1 MPKVTKTQRVGEA
14 SVTYQFDSFEDFR
27 QYEAQLNC
35 TELNYTNAE
44 LTTSEQN
51 KEFLV
56 AMSKEEID
64 KVRILLGNVVGDK
77 VCSNLHE
84 YLDEIVGNYI
94 ECDEYDTLVYQCI
107 DSVTGEVKQWHNG
120 FEEMS
125 IVFKEK
131 E

>member
-1 MPKVTKTQRVGEA
+1 MPKVTKTDRAGDL
-14 SVTYQFDSFEDFR
+14 SVTFEFESFEDFR
-27 QYEAQLNC
+27 QYEAQLN
-35 TELNYTNAE
+35 YTNAE
-44 LTTSEQN
+44 RFAHEQG

-56 AMSKEEID
+56 TMTKEEID

-84 YLDEIVGNYI
+84 SLDEIVGNYI
-94 ECDEYDTLVYQCI
+94 ECDEYDTLVYQCV
-107 DSVTGEVKQWHNG
+107 DSVTGGLKQWYDG
-120 FEEMS
+120 AEEMS

>member
-1 MPKVTKTQRVGEA
+1 MPKVTKTDRAGDL
-14 SVTYQFDSFEDFR
+14 SVTFEFESFEDFR
-27 QYEAQLNC
+27 QYEAQLNYTN
-35 TELNYTNAE
+35 TELINP
-44 LTTSEQN
+44 EQG

-56 AMSKEEID
+56 TMSKEEID

-84 YLDEIVGNYI
+84 SLDEIVGNYI
-94 ECDEYDTLVYQCI
+94 ECDEYNTMVYQCI
-107 DSVTGEVKQWHNG
+107 DSVTGGIKQWHDG
-120 FEEMS
+120 ADEMS

>member
-1 MPKVTKTQRVGEA
+1 MPKVTKTDRAGDL
-14 SVTYQFDSFEDFR
+14 SVTFEFESFEDFL
-27 QYEAQLNC
+27 QYEAQLNH
-35 TELNYTNAE
+35 TNAE
-44 LTTSEQN
+44 RFAHEQG

-56 AMSKEEID
+56 TMSKKEID

-84 YLDEIVGNYI
+84 SLDEIVGNYI
-94 ECDEYDTLVYQCI
+94 ECDEYNTVVYQCI
-107 DSVTGEVKQWHNG
+107 DSVTKGVKQWHDG
-120 FEEMS
+120 AEEMS